1 MRKKLVLIVSLMAAL
16 AGIAGWAVPAAG
28 AQVDVRN
35 MITVSQFSQTG
46 LDKLTPAELQAFNT
60 WLGQFLGSPEAAAAA
75 NASTAPDV
83 RNYMSVNAYD
93 QSGLASLSSGQLAAL
108 NAWFGQ
114 QLKVHPQAAQ
124 LPQAAQ
130 APAVEQAAPAPVPVP
145 VVTPSAPQSAAAPAA
160 SASGSFGMDS
170 MSPEQNTETP
180 KRVES
185 RIVGEFNGWNGN
197 TVFKLENGQVWQQA
211 ATGYFTNVRLEN
223 PPVVIKKLLFGYL
236 LTLPGQ
242 GETVF
247 VRRIK

>member
-1 MRKKLVLIVSLMAAL
+1 MRKNLVLIVSLMTAL

-60 WLGQFLGSPEAAAAA
+60 WLGQFLGSPDAAVAA
-75 NASTAPDV
+75 NAATAPDV
-83 RNYMSVNAYD
+83 RNYMSVNAYN
-93 QSGLASLSSGQLAAL
+93 QSGLATLSPGQLAAL

-124 LPQAAQ
+124 SQQAAP
-130 APAVEQAAPAPVPVP
+130 ATAVEQAAVPAPVP
-145 VVTPSAPQSAAAPAA
+145 VVTPSVPQPAAAPAA

>member
-1 MRKKLVLIVSLMAAL
+1 MRKNLVLIVFLMAAL
-16 AGIAGWAVPAAG
+16 AGAAAWAAPAA
-28 AQVDVRN
+28 AASVDVRN

-46 LDKLTPAELQAFNT
+46 LDKLSPAELQAFNT
-60 WLGQFLGSPEAAAAA
+60 WLGQFLDSPAAATAA
-75 NASTAPDV
+75 NADTAPDV
-83 RNYMSVNAYD
+83 RNYMSVNAYN
-93 QSGLASLSSGQLAAL
+93 QSGLANLSPGQLAAL

-114 QLKVHPQAAQ
+114 YLKGHTQPASAPQAA
-124 LPQAAQ
+124 P
-130 APAVEQAAPAPVPVP
+130 APAMQAAPAPVPVP
-145 VVTPSAPQSAAAPAA
+145 VIVPSAPQSAAASST
-160 SASGSFGMDS
+160 SATGTFGMDS

-180 KRVES
+180 KRIES

-211 ATGYFTNVRLEN
+211 ATGYYTDVRLEN